1 MEPSE
6 AKWTGT
12 SLTILTITDPP
23 TDRHKIVTARSAYAG
38 RGVVDWLPAMSELV
52 SLSHEGDV
60 AVVTIANPPVNALS
74 PGVPESI
81 RRAIAA
87 AANDPAVA
95 AIIVIGAG
103 RTFIAGADIREFGK
117 VVSGEKP
124 RLTLLPLLLEI
135 EDCPKPVVMAIHGTA
150 FGGGMEVA
158 LAGHYRVL
166 AASAQVGQPEVK
178 LGIIPGAAGTQRLPR
193 LAGVAK
199 AVEMC
204 AFGEPVGAQEALAL
218 GIADR
223 IIDGDLLAGAV
234 AFAREVAGKP
244 CPKTREREEKLRGAD
259 PAIFARAREQAG
271 KTKRGQTAPLAAIEA
286 VEAATRLPF
295 DEGCAR
301 EAELFGECLYST
313 QSKALIHAF
322 FAERA
327 VSKIPD
333 VPKDTAVLEIGRAA
347 VIGAGTMGGGITMN
361 YANAGI
367 PVIVKETS
375 QEALDRGM
383 AIIRRNYAG
392 SVKRG
397 KLSQA
402 AMDQRMALITPQL
415 TYDGFDQADI
425 IAEAVFEGM
434 ALKKQVFAEIDGI
447 AKPGC
452 ILASNTSYL
461 DIDEIASVTR
471 RPEMVLGHHYFSPAN
486 VMRLLEI
493 VRGRATSK
501 AVLAT
506 SMALAKRLNKIGVLA
521 GNARGFI
528 GNRMLGPYLREAQFL
543 VEEGAAVEDVNQALY
558 DFGMAMGPLAM
569 SDLAGLDV
577 GWRIR
582 KEFKHLEKPGVR
594 VPLVA
599 DQLCEMGRFGQ
610 KTGRGWSQ
618 YDENRQPS
626 HDPETA
632 AMIERAAREAGIE
645 RRAISR
651 EEIVDRCLFA
661 LVNEGAHLL
670 GEGIALRAADID
682 IVYLNGY
689 AFPAWRGGPMFY
701 ADTVGL
707 KTVLARVEEFRGRHG
722 ADLWTPAP
730 LLMRLVESGA
740 AFADFDKRGAAASA

>member
-1 MEPSE
+1 
-6 AKWTGT
+6 
-12 SLTILTITDPP
+12 
-23 TDRHKIVTARSAYAG
+23 
-38 RGVVDWLPAMSELV
+38 MSELV
-52 SLSHEGDV
+52 KLSREGGI
-60 AVVTIANPPVNALS
+60 AVITIDNPPVNALS
-74 PGVPESI
+74 PGVSEGIASGVASAVSDGEVD
-81 RRAIAA
+81 AI
-87 AANDPAVA
+87 V
-95 AIIVIGAG
+95 IIGAG

-124 RLTLLPLLLEI
+124 RGSLLPLLRAI
-135 EDCPKPVVMAIHGTA
+135 EDSPKPVVMAIHGTA
-150 FGGGMEVA
+150 FGGGLEVA
-158 LAGHYRVL
+158 MAGHYRVM

-178 LGIIPGAAGTQRLPR
+178 LGIIPGAGGTQRLPR

-204 AFGEPVGAQEALAL
+204 AFGDPVGAQEAVAL

-223 IIDGDLLAGAV
+223 MIEGDLRAGAV
-234 AFAREVAGKP
+234 EFAREVAGRP
-244 CPKTREREEKLRGAD
+244 APKTRERGEKLGGAA
-259 PAIFARAREQAG
+259 PAIFAAAREQAR
-271 KTKRGQTAPLAAIEA
+271 KIRRGQTAPLAAIDA
-286 VEAATRLPF
+286 VEAATTLGF

-301 EAELFGECLYST
+301 EAELFNQCLFGA

-333 VPKDTAVLEIGRAA
+333 VPKDAPIYEIRRAA
-347 VIGAGTMGGGITMN
+347 VVGAGTMGGGITMN

-367 PVIVKETS
+367 PTIVKETS

-383 AIIRRNYAG
+383 ATIRKNYAS

-402 AMDQRMALITPQL
+402 AMDQRMALIRPQL
-415 TYDGFDQADI
+415 TYDGFEEADI

-434 ALKKQVFAEIDGI
+434 ALKKQVFAELDGI
-447 AKPGC
+447 AKAGC

-471 RPEMVLGHHYFSPAN
+471 RAEMVVGHHYFSPAN
-486 VMRLLEI
+486 IMRLLEI
-493 VRGRATSK
+493 VRGKVTDR

-506 SMALAKRLNKIGVLA
+506 SMALAKRLGKIGVLA

-543 VEEGAAVEDVNQALY
+543 VEEGAPVEEVNEALAE
-558 DFGMAMGPLAM
+558 FGMAMGPLAM

-582 KEFKHLEKPGVR
+582 KEFQHLEKAGVR
-594 VPLVA
+594 RPLVA

-610 KTGRGWSQ
+610 KTGRGWSL
-618 YDENRQPS
+618 YDENRKPS
-626 HDPETA
+626 ADPETA
-632 AMIERAAREAGIE
+632 ALIEKTARAAGIE
-645 RRAISR
+645 RRTIAR
-651 EEIVDRCLFA
+651 EEMVERTIFA
-661 LVNEGAHLL
+661 LINEGAKLL
-670 GEGIALRAADID
+670 EEGVALRASDID

-689 AFPAWRGGPMFY
+689 GFPAWRGGPMFY

-707 KTVLARVEEFRGRHG
+707 KKVLERVEEFESRHG
-722 ADLWTPAP
+722 SELWAPAP
-730 LLMRLVESGA
+730 LLRRLVASWGR
-740 AFADFDKRGAAASA
+740 FDA

>member
-1 MEPSE
+1 MSDLVLY
-6 AKWTGT
+6 
-12 SLTILTITDPP
+12 SL
-23 TDRHKIVTARSAYAG
+23 H
-38 RGVVDWLPAMSELV
+38 
-52 SLSHEGDV
+52 GDV
-60 AVVTIANPPVNALS
+60 AVITISNPPVNALS
-74 PGVPESI
+74 PGVPEGI
-81 RRAIAA
+81 RESVQRAAG
-87 AANDPAVA
+87 DPA
-95 AIIVIGAG
+95 ITTIVLIGDG

-124 RLTLLPLLLEI
+124 RRNLHPLLRAI

-150 FGGGMEVA
+150 FGGGLEVA
-158 LAGHYRVL
+158 MAGHYRVL
-166 AASAQVGQPEVK
+166 APGAFVGQPEVK

-204 AFGEPVGAQEALAL
+204 AFGEPVPAREAHHL
-218 GIADR
+218 GIADA
-223 IIDGDLLAGAV
+223 IIDGDLLAGAI
-234 AFAREVAGKP
+234 AFAREVARKP
-244 CPKTREREEKLRGAD
+244 SPKTRERDEKLCGAD
-259 PAIFARAREQAG
+259 PAIFDRARQQAA
-271 KTKRGQTAPLAAIEA
+271 KTRRGQTAPLAAIDA
-286 VEAATRLPF
+286 VEAATRLSF

-301 EAELFGECLYST
+301 EADLFDACLYGT

-327 VSKIPD
+327 VSKLPGVSPETPVI
-333 VPKDTAVLEIGRAA
+333 EIRRAA

-367 PVIVKETS
+367 PVIVKEAS

-383 AIIRRNYAG
+383 ATIRKNYAS
-392 SVKRG
+392 SVKKG
-397 KLSQA
+397 KLPQA
-402 AMDQRMALITPQL
+402 EMDRRLALITPQL
-415 TYDGFDQADI
+415 TYDGFENADI

-434 ALKKQVFAEIDGI
+434 TLKKQVFAEIDRI
-447 AKPGC
+447 ARPGC

-461 DIDEIASVTR
+461 DIDDIASVTG
-471 RPEMVLGHHYFSPAN
+471 RPELVVGHHYFSPAN
-486 VMRLLEI
+486 IMRLLEI
-493 VRGRATSK
+493 VRGKATSQ

-528 GNRMLGPYLREAQFL
+528 GNRMLTPYLREAQFL
-543 VEEGAAVEDVNQALY
+543 LEEGGAVEDVNSALF
-558 DFGMAMGPLAM
+558 DFGIAMGPMAM

-594 VPLVA
+594 VPRVA
-599 DQLCEMGRFGQ
+599 DRLCELGRFGQ
-610 KTGRGWSQ
+610 KTGRGWSM
-618 YDENRQPS
+618 YDENRQPAP
-626 HDPETA
+626 DPETA
-632 AMIERAAREAGIE
+632 ALIEETAREAGIE
-645 RRAISR
+645 RRAIGR
-651 EEIVDRCLFA
+651 DEIVDRCIFA

-689 AFPAWRGGPMFY
+689 GFPAWRGGPMFY

-707 KTVLARVEEFRGRHG
+707 QTVVARIEEFRQRHG
-722 ADLWTPAP
+722 DDLWPVAP
-730 LLMRLVESGA
+730 LIRQLAESGSS
-740 AFADFDKRGAAASA
+740 FARYDRQKQAAAGA